1 MSIAYST
8 LVLAAN
14 SFVIVPIVI
23 LALLVGVVLIL
34 RIALR
39 ARSHLDRVEP
49 YKYLPFES
57 SNPPRGTGKSR
68 LTFQYFGYL
77 IMFLAVEPAVV
88 LLTFLATASRGY
100 SGDLLLLY
108 IVLVAVFAPLLAYG
122 AYVSK
127 KVSHWGV

>member
-8 LVLAAN
+8 VVLTAN
-14 SFVIVPIVI
+14 SFIIVPMVI
-23 LALLVGVVLIL
+23 LAVLVGTVLLL

-39 ARSHLDRVEP
+39 AGKRIDRSEP

-57 SNPPRGTGKSR
+57 SNPPRGVGKSR

-77 IMFLAVEPAVV
+77 IMFLALEPAVV
-88 LLTFLATASRGY
+88 LLTFLAAASREY
-100 SGDLLLLY
+100 SGDLAILY
-108 IVLVAVFAPLLAYG
+108 LILVAVFAPLLAYG

-127 KVSHWGV
+127 KVSQWGV

>member
-8 LVLAAN
+8 IVLAAN
-14 SFVIVPIVI
+14 SFVIVPTVI
-23 LALLVGVVLIL
+23 LALLVGTILLL
-34 RIALR
+34 RIALK
-39 ARSHLDRVEP
+39 ARSQVERLEP

-57 SNPPRGTGKSR
+57 SNPPRGVGKSR
-68 LTFQYFGYL
+68 LSFQYFGYL

-108 IVLVAVFAPLLAYG
+108 LILVAVFAPLIAYG

-127 KVSHWGV
+127 RVSNWGV